1 MGNKA
6 KRANW
11 ENHVRQKECL
21 ESGIVMIPKKP
32 IREKS
37 RHKQLKAAT
46 MLLRAL
52 GNMGNPKRRENRCE
66 KC

>member
-1 MGNKA
+1 MANKA

-21 ESGIVMIPKKP
+21 KSGIVMIPKKP

-37 RHKQLKAAT
+37 KHKQIRMATMMVKAAFVDPRFRKK
-46 MLLRAL
+46 RA
-52 GNMGNPKRRENRCE
+52 GRVEA
-66 KC
+66 

>member
-32 IREKS
+32 IRKKS

-52 GNMGNPKRRENRCE
+52 GNMGKRSA
-66 KC
+66 KA